1 MEPRPAR
8 FEFDPQDDPMHAILR
23 LSIATLLLLSLAAGC
38 TGSLSGRR
46 SASAED
52 AAMESAR
59 ARLRRVYAD
68 LSSGRF
74 HVVAD
79 FSSAE
84 QARHFRVLGAG
95 GATEREK
102 PSVSLLHGRDET
114 GAGAL
119 RATLARTDALELAP
133 SDERSLGSLPTD
145 WQRYALLLMSIQ
157 GPPDG
162 MRVELTVRA
171 ADGAASWSR
180 MLAVQPGWSLQRI
193 DLGDVAQQI
202 DLARVGSLTWRL
214 PDAAETAPLLLDD
227 LVLADNTRAVL
238 GDPQREGELYVLE
251 RGRRLCVGCGGRFEL
266 AFAAGVIVGW
276 NEPGR
281 PNLTVP
287 TGLGPWPV
295 PLPDDWSRVGAAP
308 VAYDD
313 PALYAAWGERVSAA
327 QTLVESSPLRAV
339 VRGWWRFS
347 APAEGGAPAAASPEH
362 SWQYTI
368 YPSGAVYVRVSSE
381 SAGRGWSGPRVGCA
395 VALDARF
402 GFARVGPEPAY
413 SEQAE
418 AVRFALLSQAGA
430 DRPDLL
436 WVPHDRA
443 LAARQVEL
451 VTSDDRRLA
460 LTLGDTAAENRVDS
474 AHLLRFWPRDLDH
487 APEGEAFAGDYQ
499 HPAEI
504 EVLRGALAAGVAG
517 DLDGDGFNESEG
529 CHELRLDENL
539 LRLRLRPGRWLR
551 HATVL
556 RVHGTTGRRCWV
568 YADGRIVDTVE
579 RDADGRLLI
588 ALPEFLSS
596 EPLIEVTAR

>member
-1 MEPRPAR
+1 MHLTLRPT
-8 FEFDPQDDPMHAILR
+8 
-23 LSIATLLLLSLAAGC
+23 IAALLLLGMTAGC
-38 TGSLSGRR
+38 AGSLFGRR
-46 SASAED
+46 PATSAD
-52 AAMESAR
+52 PAMESAR

-74 HVVAD
+74 RVIAD
-79 FSSAE
+79 FSTVE
-84 QARHFRVLGAG
+84 QARGFRVPSAG
-95 GATEREK
+95 GVAAEREQ

-119 RATLARTDALELAP
+119 RATLGRSDTLELA
-133 SDERSLGSLPTD
+133 SGDERGLGSLPAD
-145 WQRYALLLMSIQ
+145 WQPYALLLMSIH

-162 MRVELTVRA
+162 LRVELTVRG

-180 MLAVQPGWSLQRI
+180 TLAVQPGWSLQRI

-202 DLARVGSLTWRL
+202 DLAHVGSLVWRL
-214 PDAAETAPLLLDD
+214 PDAAEPTPFLLDD
-227 LVLADNTRAVL
+227 LVLVDNSRTVL
-238 GDPQREGELYVLE
+238 GNPEREGELYVLE

-266 AFAAGVIVGW
+266 AFSAGVIVGW

-295 PLPDDWSRVGAAP
+295 PLPDDWSRGRAAP

-327 QTLVESSPLRAV
+327 QTLAESSPLRAV

-347 APAEGGAPAAASPEH
+347 TPAEGDAPAASGPEH
-362 SWQYTI
+362 SWRYTI
-368 YPSGAVYVRVSSE
+368 YPSGAVYVWVSSE
-381 SAGRGWSGPRVGCA
+381 SAGRGWSGPRVGYA

-402 GFARVGPEPAY
+402 GFQRVGPEPAY

-436 WVPHDRA
+436 WVPFDRA

-451 VTSDDRRLA
+451 VTSDERRLA
-460 LTLGDTAAENRVDS
+460 LTLGDVAAEERVES
-474 AHLLRFWPRDLDH
+474 AHLLRFWPRDLDQ
-487 APEGEAFAGDYQ
+487 APEGEVCAGDYQ

-504 EVLRGALAAGVAG
+504 ELLRGALAAGVAG

-529 CHELRLDENL
+529 CHELRLDDNL
-539 LRLRLRPGRWLR
+539 LRFRLKQGRWLR
-551 HATVL
+551 HASVV

-579 RDADGRLLI
+579 RDGEGRLLI